1 MQNNL
6 TSIIEAPFNYVT
18 TYISLYSVIIISLI
32 SGIFLAFLA
41 NRNFKIITIIISVVL
56 AFIIYL
62 LLSNARGS
70 NIVGSV
76 PSVGYPIPPHL
87 GLGAV
92 SIENR
97 YPSKVGYS

>member
-1 MQNNL
+1 MESKL
-6 TSIIEAPFNYVT
+6 TNVVEAPFNYAA
-18 TYISLYSVIIISLI
+18 TYISLYSVLIISLLL
-32 SGIFLAFLA
+32 GFFLAFLA
-41 NRNFKIITIIISVVL
+41 NRNFRIITILVSLVL

-62 LLSNARGS
+62 LLSSARGS